1 MHHAIAWVRR
11 TEDLIHEAF
20 ARLPRG
26 AYVVANE
33 LLHLINDTPTRGPY
47 LFLASPKRMQYED
60 GKSHDPGS
68 LRTFFTWM
76 RRQADTEIPD
86 ALDLPEAITCE
97 IEPHTQGGPTTVVL
111 RADDCIPDVPG
122 PMTDA
127 EQDARLRAYEKHWK
141 NRDAYCQD
149 LLDALAERIGPIAH
163 AEQSSVLTQALHYRS
178 SNVSNSVI
186 IVGNGNV
193 VGDGSSSRVLQGTL
207 AAPAEAPSR
216 STGSAGNTA
225 PIHDQLNTRRRKLLQ
240 EKLEKHFNE
249 DELRSLCFD
258 LGEDYENLGGEGKA
272 GKARELILRLE
283 RLERI
288 AELIDRCR
296 ELRPKISWEDTFEIS
311 PLVASE

>member
-1 MHHAIAWVRR
+1 M
-11 TEDLIHEAF
+11 
-20 ARLPRG
+20 RLSRNFPRG

-193 VGDGSSSRVLQGTL
+193 VGDGSS
-207 AAPAEAPSR
+207 AAS
-216 STGSAGNTA
+216 
-225 PIHDQLNTRRRKLLQ
+225 
-240 EKLEKHFNE
+240 
-249 DELRSLCFD
+249 
-258 LGEDYENLGGEGKA
+258 
-272 GKARELILRLE
+272 
-283 RLERI
+283 
-288 AELIDRCR
+288 CR
-296 ELRPKISWEDTFEIS
+296 ELWLHLLKPHRGRPGAPGTLRQSMTSSTLAGANYFKKSLRNTSTKMNCAHSVLIWGKITRIWEERER
-311 PLVASE
+311 LVKPEN